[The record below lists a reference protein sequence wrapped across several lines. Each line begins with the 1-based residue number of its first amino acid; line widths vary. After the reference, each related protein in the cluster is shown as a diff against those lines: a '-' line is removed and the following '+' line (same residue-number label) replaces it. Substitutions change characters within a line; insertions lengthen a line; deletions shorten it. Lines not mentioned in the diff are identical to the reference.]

1 MPETGWQTLPQHL
14 HSEMRFNL
22 AVMIAHRQ
30 IFDQHF
36 AADKSV
42 NRALGFHLNGYRQQ
56 GLLRI
61 IQILTPWMLAN
72 LWFAD
77 SPPEV
82 GLPETLQ
89 SDASHQPLG
98 PKIDLP
104 EDLGGGTAH
113 LNYHPTLGHY
123 LVQPITLDLAQYDN
137 AHSVFE
143 AMNQL
148 DQAQ

>member
-1 MPETGWQTLPQHL
+1 
-14 HSEMRFNL
+14 
-22 AVMIAHRQ
+22 
-30 IFDQHF
+30 
-36 AADKSV
+36 
-42 NRALGFHLNGYRQQ
+42 
-56 GLLRI
+56 
-61 IQILTPWMLAN
+61 MLAN

-77 SPPEV
+77 NPPEIE
-82 GLPETLQ
+82 LSEKQL
-89 SDASHQPLG
+89 SDTDNQPLG
-98 PKIDLP
+98 PVIDLP
-104 EDLGGGTAH
+104 EALGGGTAH